1 MLTLL
6 GAGQG
11 QNGFDSS
18 YQAVLT
24 YASTLVGATIPT
36 SAQQAVQNKLIV
48 DLKAGGVWNKLDVFY
63 VLATGTNGNNV
74 FSTINWKNPN
84 NFLATLTNPL
94 TFATNSGFT
103 NTGTGSI
110 STNFTPSSQGSSYVR
125 DEAGRF
131 AWIHTAGTSI
141 IDGGSVNA
149 GNRMTFEG
157 SPATQN
163 INNGNSSNA
172 VGVLSGSGLKSINR
186 PASNQIRVYENT
198 NLSIS
203 GTTASTGTSTQVQ
216 LIFRSA
222 GNYGTHTI
230 SIYGMGASLVTAGGD
245 ATLNTNLYNAINTYM
260 TNLV

>member
-18 YQAVLT
+18 YQAILT

-48 DLKAGGVWNKLDVFY
+48 DLKSSPLWNELDVFY
-63 VLATGTNGNNV
+63 VFATGTGGNNI

-84 NFLATLTNPL
+84 ANLATLTNPL
-94 TFATNSGFT
+94 TFATNSGFS
-103 NTGTGSI
+103 NSGTGFI
-110 STNFTPSSQGSSYVR
+110 STNFTPSTQGVNYIQNDAS
-125 DEAGRF
+125 RF
-131 AWIHTAGTSI
+131 AWIHTAGNTI
-141 IDGGSVNA
+141 VDGIQANN
-149 GNRMTFEG
+149 GNRMTFSG
-157 SPATQN
+157 TPDTQN

-172 VGVLSGSGLKSINR
+172 VGALSGSGLKSINR
-186 PASNQIRVYENT
+186 PASNQIRVFENT
-198 NLSIS
+198 NLSVS
-203 GTTASTGTSTQVQ
+203 GTTASTGTSSGIQ

-245 ATLNTNLYNAINTYM
+245 ATLNTNLYNAINSYM

>member
-18 YQAVLT
+18 YQAILT

-84 NFLATLTNPL
+84 TNLATLTNPL

-103 NTGTGSI
+103 NTGTGFI
-110 STNFTPSSQGSSYVR
+110 STNFIPSTQGVNYQR
-125 DEAGRF
+125 DDANRF
-131 AWIHTAGTSI
+131 AWIHTAGTTI
-141 IDGGSVNA
+141 IDGITANN
-149 GNRMTFEG
+149 GNRL
-157 SPATQN
+157 SYSNVSQN
-163 INNGNSSNA
+163 INNGTTSDA
-172 VGVLSGSGLKSINR
+172 VGTLSGTGLKSINR
-186 PASNQIRVYENT
+186 PASNQIRVFQNT
-198 NLSIS
+198 TLSIS
-203 GTTASTGTSTQVQ
+203 GTTASTGSSSASQ
-216 LIFRSA
+216 LIFRSV

-230 SIYGMGASLVTAGGD
+230 SIYGMGGSLVTAGGD